1 MTSRDG
7 AAPVAVG
14 LVAAPYGVDGAVWV
28 KPLSDAPGRAQSLA
42 QVTLVRDGEPARE
55 MEVVSA
61 REMEGRWLVV
71 FHGVSTRE
79 EAQALGGC
87 RVTVLQAERPALPDG
102 RIWVADLVGRPVVTE
117 EGEPLGTLTGV
128 IPRAGNDIF
137 VIETANGELLFPA
150 LKELVRD
157 LPAQGAMTVRLIPG
171 LLDACLTRPKAP

>member
-14 LVAAPYGVDGAVWV
+14 EVAAPYGVDGAVWV
-28 KPLSDAPGRAQSLA
+28 KPLSDAPGRAASLT

-55 MEVVSA
+55 IDVVSV
-61 REMEGRWLVV
+61 REIEGRWLVE
-71 FHGVSTRE
+71 FAGVTTRE
-79 EAQALGGC
+79 DAQALRGF

-117 EGEPLGTLTGV
+117 DGAPLGTLTGV

-137 VIETANGELLFPA
+137 VIETARGELLFPA

-157 LPAQGAMTVRLIPG
+157 LPPAGAIRVRLIPG
-171 LLDACLTRPKAP
+171 LLDACVTPPKAP